1 MPLRN
6 RTPSRSK
13 SPHGS
18 AYTGQAANM
27 NSLPSVSKSI
37 NTQLSQPT
45 RQHGQGST
53 AQHHPVQQVYKSPHS
68 YNTRHS
74 NHSQN
79 MGSENYRDSSQIQMS
94 NMKHSDPRRYEP
106 SPQGTGSMYK
116 RNGGSQPGFGTANE
130 RGGHSSNKYSQYG
143 NSQTPGYTYNDQMN
157 TSQGYTG
164 HQQSQE
170 WLESEK
176 RSAPKSILKS
186 ASNTSVRKASR
197 SRRSGTMSSG
207 KRSRSA
213 SRSNPRE
220 QSSTHQIDS
229 SKKRL
234 LRGTSASE

>member
-1 MPLRN
+1 
-6 RTPSRSK
+6 
-13 SPHGS
+13 
-18 AYTGQAANM
+18 
-27 NSLPSVSKSI
+27 
-37 NTQLSQPT
+37 
-45 RQHGQGST
+45 
-53 AQHHPVQQVYKSPHS
+53 
-68 YNTRHS
+68 
-74 NHSQN
+74 
-79 MGSENYRDSSQIQMS
+79 MS
-94 NMKHSDPRRYEP
+94 NMKHSDPRQYEP
-106 SPQGTGSMYK
+106 SPQGSRSMYK
-116 RNGGSQPGFGTANE
+116 RNGGSQPGFGTVNE
-130 RGGHSSNKYSQYG
+130 RGHSSNKYSQFG

-220 QSSTHQIDS
+220 QSS